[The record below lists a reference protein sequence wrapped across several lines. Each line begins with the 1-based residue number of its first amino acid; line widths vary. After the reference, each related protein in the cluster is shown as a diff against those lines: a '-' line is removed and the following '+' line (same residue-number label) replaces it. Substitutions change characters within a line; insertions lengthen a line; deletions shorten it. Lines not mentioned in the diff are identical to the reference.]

1 MTDSNSEGVSNSKEH
16 KYVNIN
22 SGPSLEK
29 LLSNYQQVH
38 LKEKNEI
45 NNIDLKQ
52 FKINNLNKKYEDM
65 LYYFLPPENLKNY
78 KSIDIE
84 ENNYQF
90 LNDLNNENFFLSQ
103 DVRADIIN
111 NISDTNSSINKSFL
125 NNFNEDFCPKNSFS
139 QKNEENLK
147 NMINLNKF
155 KIIFEKFS
163 LLCLNENDENK
174 LLSYINEI
182 YNGFMNNKFQMESI
196 GLINFNLIED
206 YFHFLLNLVI
216 KKLDKIKDPKILYN
230 FILLCIKILK
240 YFKSTKLLF
249 FIIQFFQK
257 YNSIIDLKINE
268 KNKDILQF
276 IPNNCFNFELIRK
289 NIEYIIFPEIIKA
302 ISNESSI
309 FEDNKRQLDLKE
321 HWSLNF
327 GDFLFIF
334 IKSALNKDIEI
345 NEKKNYN
352 ELVYLKINLIE
363 RKLIKVGNVKIIE
376 DKKDE
381 FNQEIIDMNIS
392 LKNDL
397 IFVFYVIHSSKKDE
411 KKYFL
416 KYKLFNHSTM
426 SLIKEN
432 DIILKNDFIPKK
444 LFNDNK
450 YLYCTS
456 KLNELMI
463 IKKNFK
469 LNYQEY
475 NKYEIKLYGKDM
487 NLKKDIYN
495 IDTFSMHNSLCIN
508 NLFIIENNVEN
519 TNYVAKFQKN
529 KNGNYTLF
537 IYELYNGNKSEDSLI
552 IKVSCNDN
560 KFVLT
565 KLDINKKELYFNM
578 STNNLNNLIDKGI
591 SLLPFETNYY
601 HKDEECSN
609 LYEYLLQQYSF
620 LLNICGNYS
629 IINSEYGNNIIK
641 YPFYLCNNFE
651 QSYLDIIIKN
661 ILEMIIVTIL
671 N

>member
-52 FKINNLNKKYEDM
+52 FKINILNKKYEDM

-155 KIIFEKFS
+155 KIILEKFS

-309 FEDNKRQLDLKE
+309 FEDNKIQLDLKE
-321 HWSLNF
+321 HWSLNY

-334 IKSALNKDIEI
+334 IKSTLNKDIEI
-345 NEKKNYN
+345 NEKK
-352 ELVYLKINLIE
+352 
-363 RKLIKVGNVKIIE
+363 II
-376 DKKDE
+376 
-381 FNQEIIDMNIS
+381 MN
-392 LKNDL
+392 
-397 IFVFYVIHSSKKDE
+397 
-411 KKYFL
+411 
-416 KYKLFNHSTM
+416 
-426 SLIKEN
+426 
-432 DIILKNDFIPKK
+432 
-444 LFNDNK
+444 
-450 YLYCTS
+450 
-456 KLNELMI
+456 
-463 IKKNFK
+463 
-469 LNYQEY
+469 
-475 NKYEIKLYGKDM
+475 
-487 NLKKDIYN
+487 
-495 IDTFSMHNSLCIN
+495 
-508 NLFIIENNVEN
+508 
-519 TNYVAKFQKN
+519 
-529 KNGNYTLF
+529 
-537 IYELYNGNKSEDSLI
+537 
-552 IKVSCNDN
+552 
-560 KFVLT
+560 
-565 KLDINKKELYFNM
+565 
-578 STNNLNNLIDKGI
+578 
-591 SLLPFETNYY
+591 
-601 HKDEECSN
+601 
-609 LYEYLLQQYSF
+609 
-620 LLNICGNYS
+620 
-629 IINSEYGNNIIK
+629 
-641 YPFYLCNNFE
+641 
-651 QSYLDIIIKN
+651 
-661 ILEMIIVTIL
+661 
-671 N
+671 